1 MLATT
6 PASARWASAAAGS
19 GRRSAVVV
27 LRMAASAGDTT
38 SRPRPRRP
46 SASARDSSNTQG
58 LDARRV
64 GLLDQVQ
71 RPAQPAMPG

>member
-1 MLATT
+1 MGQ
-6 PASARWASAAAGS
+6 RGAGS

-27 LRMAASAGDTT
+27 LRMDASAGDTT
-38 SRPRPRRP
+38 SGQAAQAVGQRARQFQRP
-46 SASARDSSNTQG
+46 G

>member
-1 MLATT
+1 MGQ
-6 PASARWASAAAGS
+6 RAAGS

-27 LRMAASAGDTT
+27 LRMDASAGDTT
-38 SRPRPRRP
+38 SRPAQAVGQRARQFQRP
-46 SASARDSSNTQG
+46 G